1 MRSSPTSRPSR
12 QAISAC
18 RRKARTSPTTTA
30 TKLKI
35 AIYGSG
41 GVGGFF
47 GARLANAGNE
57 VHFIAR
63 GAHLA
68 AMRKNG
74 LKVESGAGNLHVP
87 KPNLHED
94 PAEIGPVD
102 VVMYAV
108 KLGDVESAA
117 HKLKPLLHERTLVIP
132 FQNGVESPEILARVI
147 GKKHVL
153 PGVAYIATGISAPG
167 VVTHTGTMQR
177 LQVGAGADAFVAA
190 AKAAGINIE
199 QAEDI
204 DRARWEKF
212 VFLVGLS
219 GVTTLA
225 RRPVGFCRADPE
237 LRATFKAAM
246 TETWSLGRKRG
257 VRLGDDFIDDR
268 MKFVDGLHADMKTS
282 MQHDLEAGK
291 PLEAPW
297 LCGAVVRMSQESGL
311 DAPVNRTIFAALKP
325 FLRAR

>member
-1 MRSSPTSRPSR
+1 M
-12 QAISAC
+12 
-18 RRKARTSPTTTA
+18 
-30 TKLKI
+30 KI

-47 GARLANAGNE
+47 GARLAQAGND

-68 AMRKNG
+68 AMRRNG
-74 LKVESGAGNLHVP
+74 LKVESGSGNVHLP
-87 KPNLHED
+87 RPNLHED

-117 HKLKPLLHERTLVIP
+117 HKLRPMLHERTLVIP
-132 FQNGVESPEILARVI
+132 FQNGVESPEILGKVI

-190 AKAAGINIE
+190 CKAAGINIE

-204 DRARWEKF
+204 DLARWQKF
-212 VFLVGLS
+212 VFLVGMS
-219 GVTTLA
+219 GVTTLS
-225 RRPVGFCRADPE
+225 RQPLGVCRSDPE
-237 LRATFKAAM
+237 LRATLQAAM
-246 TETWSLGRKRG
+246 TETWQLGRKRG
-257 VRLGDDFIDDR
+257 VRLADDFIADR
-268 MKFVDGLHADMKTS
+268 MKFADGLHADMKTS

-297 LCGAVVRMSQESGL
+297 LCGAVVRMSAEAGL
-311 DAPVNRTIFAALKP
+311 DAPVNRTIYAALKP
-325 FLRAR
+325 YLGGHEVRGR

>member
-1 MRSSPTSRPSR
+1 M
-12 QAISAC
+12 
-18 RRKARTSPTTTA
+18 
-30 TKLKI
+30 KI

-63 GAHLA
+63 GAHLR
-68 AMRKNG
+68 AMREKG
-74 LKVESGAGNLHVP
+74 LKVESSAGNNHLP
-87 KPNLHED
+87 KPHLHED

-117 HKLKPLLHERTLVIP
+117 RQLKPLLHERTLVIP
-132 FQNGVESPEILARVI
+132 FQNGVESPEIVAKVI

-204 DRARWEKF
+204 VRARGEKF
-212 VFLVGLS
+212 VFLVALS
-219 GVTTLA
+219 GVTTLS
-225 RRPVGFCRADPE
+225 RQPVGFCRSDPE
-237 LRATFKAAM
+237 LRATFKAAA
-246 TETWSLGRKRG
+246 TETWALGRKRS
-257 VRLGDDFIDDR
+257 VRLADDFIADR
-268 MKFVDGLHADMKTS
+268 MKFLDGLHADMKTS

-297 LCGAVVRMSQESGL
+297 LCGAVVRMSEESGL
-311 DAPVNRTIFAALKP
+311 EAPVNRTIYAALKP
-325 FLRAR
+325 YLRGR

>member
-1 MRSSPTSRPSR
+1 
-12 QAISAC
+12 
-18 RRKARTSPTTTA
+18 
-30 TKLKI
+30 LKI

-47 GARLANAGNE
+47 GARLAQAGNE

-74 LKVESGAGNLHVP
+74 LRVESGSGNVYLAR
-87 KPNLHED
+87 PNLHED

-102 VVMYAV
+102 IVMYAV

-117 HKLKPLLHERTLVIP
+117 HRLKPLLHERTLVIP
-132 FQNGVESPEILARVI
+132 FQNGVESPEIVARVI

-153 PGVAYIATGISAPG
+153 PGVAYIATSISAPG
-167 VVTHTGTMQR
+167 IVTHTGTMQG
-177 LQVGAGADAFVAA
+177 LHVGTGAEAFVAA
-190 AKAAGINIE
+190 CKAAGINIQ

-204 DRARWEKF
+204 DLVRWQKF
-212 VFLVGLS
+212 VFLVGMS
-219 GVTTLA
+219 GTTTLS
-225 RRPVGFCRADPE
+225 RQPLGVIRSDPE
-237 LRATFKAAM
+237 LRATLQAAM
-246 TETWSLGRKRG
+246 TETWLLGRKRG
-257 VRLGDDFIDDR
+257 MRLADDFIADR
-268 MKFVDGLHADMKTS
+268 MKFADGLHADMKTS

-297 LCGAVVRMSQESGL
+297 LCGAVVRMSAESGL
-311 DAPVNRTIFAALKP
+311 DAPVNRTIYAALKP
-325 FLRAR
+325 YLRGR

>member
-1 MRSSPTSRPSR
+1 M
-12 QAISAC
+12 
-18 RRKARTSPTTTA
+18 
-30 TKLKI
+30 KI

-47 GARLANAGNE
+47 GARLAQAGND

-68 AMRKNG
+68 AMREKG
-74 LKVESGAGNLHVP
+74 LKVESGAGDVHLP
-87 KPNLHED
+87 KPNAHED
-94 PAEIGPVD
+94 PAKIGPVD
-102 VVMYAV
+102 LVMFAV

-117 HKLKPLLHERTLVIP
+117 QKLRPLLHERTLVIP
-132 FQNGVESPEILARVI
+132 FQNGVESPEILAKVI

-153 PGVAYIATGISAPG
+153 PGVAYIATGISRPG

-177 LQVGAGADAFVAA
+177 LQIGAGAEEFVKAC
-190 AKAAGINIE
+190 KAAGINIE

-219 GVTTLA
+219 GVTTLS
-225 RRPVGFCRADPE
+225 RQPVGVIRADPE
-237 LRATFKAAM
+237 LRATFQAAM
-246 TETWSLGRKRG
+246 TETWALGRKRG
-257 VRLGDDFIDDR
+257 VRLADDFIADR
-268 MKFVDGLHADMKTS
+268 MKFVDGLHADMRTS

-297 LCGAVVRMSQESGL
+297 LCGAVVRMSAEAGL
-311 DAPVNRTIFAALKP
+311 DAPVNRTIYAALKP
-325 FLRAR
+325 YLRGR

>member
-1 MRSSPTSRPSR
+1 M
-12 QAISAC
+12 
-18 RRKARTSPTTTA
+18 
-30 TKLKI
+30 KI

-47 GARLANAGNE
+47 GARLAQAGND

-68 AMRKNG
+68 AMRKSG
-74 LKVESGAGNLHVP
+74 LKVESGAGNIHLP
-87 KPNLHED
+87 KPNLHDD

-117 HKLKPLLHERTLVIP
+117 QKLKPLLHERTLVIP
-132 FQNGVESPEILARVI
+132 FQNGVESPEIVAKVI
-147 GKKHVL
+147 GRKHVL

-219 GVTTLA
+219 GVTTLT
-225 RRPVGFCRADPE
+225 RKPVGVCRTDPDI
-237 LRATFKAAM
+237 RATFKSAM
-246 TETWSLGRKRG
+246 TETWALGRKRG
-257 VRLGDDFIDDR
+257 VRLADDFIADR
-268 MKFVDGLHADMKTS
+268 LKFVDGLHAEMRTS
-282 MQHDLEAGK
+282 MQHDFEAGK

-297 LCGAVVRMSQESGL
+297 LCGAVVRMSEEAGL
-311 DAPVNRTIFAALKP
+311 EAPVNRTIYAALKP
-325 FLRAR
+325 YLRGR

>member
-1 MRSSPTSRPSR
+1 
-12 QAISAC
+12 
-18 RRKARTSPTTTA
+18 
-30 TKLKI
+30 LKI

-63 GAHLA
+63 GTHLA
-68 AMRKNG
+68 AMRKHG
-74 LKVESGAGNLHVP
+74 LKVESGSGNIHLP
-87 KPNLHED
+87 KPNVHEE

-102 VVMYAV
+102 IVMYAV

-132 FQNGVESPEILARVI
+132 FQNGVESPDMVAKVI

-153 PGVAYIATGISAPG
+153 PGVAYIATSISSPG
-167 VVTHTGTMQR
+167 VVTHTGTMQG
-177 LQVGAGADAFVAA
+177 LHVGAGAEAFVAA

-199 QAEDI
+199 QAQDI
-204 DRARWEKF
+204 DLVRWQKF
-212 VFLVGLS
+212 VFLVGMS
-219 GVTTLA
+219 GATTLS
-225 RRPVGFCRADPE
+225 RQPLGVIRADPD
-237 LRATFKAAM
+237 LRAILQAAM
-246 TETWSLGRKRG
+246 TETWRLGRQRG
-257 VRLGDDFIDDR
+257 MRLADDFIADR
-268 MKFVDGLHADMKTS
+268 MRFADTLHADMKTS

-297 LCGAVVRMSQESGL
+297 LCGAVVRMSDEAGL
-311 DAPVNRTIFAALKP
+311 DAPVNRTIYAALKP
-325 FLRAR
+325 YLRGR

>member
-1 MRSSPTSRPSR
+1 MR
-12 QAISAC
+12 
-18 RRKARTSPTTTA
+18 
-30 TKLKI
+30 I
-35 AIYGSG
+35 AIFGSG

-47 GARLANAGNE
+47 GARLAQAGND

-63 GAHLA
+63 GAHLR
-68 AMRKNG
+68 AMKEKG
-74 LKVESGAGNLHVP
+74 LKVESGAGNIHLP

-102 VVMYAV
+102 IVMYAV

-117 HKLKPLLHERTLVIP
+117 QKLKPLLHDRTLVIP
-132 FQNGVESPEILARVI
+132 FQNGVESPEIVAKAI

-153 PGVAYIATGISAPG
+153 PGVAYIATGVSSPG

-177 LQVGAGADAFVAA
+177 LQVGAGAEAFVAA

-219 GVTTLA
+219 GVTTLT
-225 RRPVGFCRADPE
+225 RQPVGVCRADPDI
-237 LRATFKAAM
+237 RATFKAAM
-246 TETWSLGRKRG
+246 TETWALGRKRG
-257 VRLGDDFIDDR
+257 VRLPDDFIADR

-297 LCGAVVRMSQESGL
+297 LCGAVVRMSEESGL
-311 DAPVNRTIFAALKP
+311 EAPVNRAIYAALKP
-325 FLRAR
+325 YLRGR

>member
-1 MRSSPTSRPSR
+1 
-12 QAISAC
+12 
-18 RRKARTSPTTTA
+18 
-30 TKLKI
+30 LKI

-74 LKVESGAGNLHVP
+74 LKVESGAGNIHLQ
-87 KPNLHED
+87 KPNVHEE
-94 PAEIGPVD
+94 PAEIGPAD
-102 VVMYAV
+102 IVMYAV

-117 HKLKPLLHERTLVIP
+117 HKLKPLLHDRTLVIP
-132 FQNGVESPEILARVI
+132 FQNGVESPEMVAKVI
-147 GKKHVL
+147 GKQHVL

-212 VFLVGLS
+212 VFLVALS
-219 GVTTLA
+219 GVTTLS
-225 RRPVGFCRADPE
+225 RQPVGFCRADPE
-237 LRATFKAAM
+237 LRATFKAAA
-246 TETWSLGRKRG
+246 TETWAVGRKRG
-257 VRLGDDFIDDR
+257 VRLTDDFIADR
-268 MKFVDGLHADMKTS
+268 MKFLDGLHADMKTS

-297 LCGAVVRMSQESGL
+297 LCGAVVRMSDEAGL
-311 DAPVNRTIFAALKP
+311 DAPVNRTIYGALKP
-325 FLRAR
+325 YLRGR